1 MSGALVERT
10 IKSGYQM
17 GWFRLDFSYEIEAE
31 ANIDTKGAVS
41 PSFSNLGICGA
52 YLRYFSP
59 RYFGTGFPLSH
70 LSIHLIIIF
79 SLFVST

>member
-31 ANIDTKGAVS
+31 ANIDTKGAVR
-41 PSFSNLGICGA
+41 PSFAMPRNCGA
-52 YLRYFSP
+52 CL
-59 RYFGTGFPLSH
+59 LVH
-70 LSIHLIIIF
+70 LM
-79 SLFVST
+79 